1 MTLQT
6 YQVCRQ
12 APQLNKPLKVLKES
26 PLFKKTIHI
35 LHIMIHFI
43 KSNDGRIQN
52 KPIYFD
58 TLVQIFVMDPGGLFL
73 HPSSDNPI
81 QALQTFRAYQ
91 EAVNEVAIVSITNL
105 QGDIIYANQKFIDI
119 SKYSSA
125 ELLGKNHRIINSGHH
140 PKEFFRDMWQNIH
153 AGRSWR
159 GEIKNKAK
167 DGSYYWVDTIITPI
181 ADKTGTIFQYL
192 SIRNLITGQ
201 KEYEARLLDVQQQII
216 KREKQLQDAQK
227 VAKTGSWYLTI
238 AGENQLEW
246 SDETYHIFETP
257 VGTTM
262 TYARFLEMVHPAD
275 REKVDKS
282 WQAALQTGIYH
293 VEHRIL
299 TGSGQ
304 KWVSERA
311 HFEFD
316 STSQLKSAVGTVQ
329 DITEKKETEDSLLE
343 SKNLYKTLFNN
354 SPFALG
360 IVDKSS
366 SRFLVVNETACTVY
380 GYTNEEFLKLSLYDI
395 RVPEEHELLKSQLSG
410 ENYSRDRSVR
420 AHKKK
425 NGQVMYIEPSI
436 TSMSYKGHDAYLI
449 AIKDITAEIK
459 AEKELQAAE
468 QLRQKD
474 ILEAEE
480 KSRSLIGMELH
491 DNVNQLL
498 VAARLYLGRVQVSND
513 KSSELLSQAVGI
525 VGTALEEIRK
535 LSATLVT
542 PLFSNTFKDSMEDL
556 LGSYDLPGIK
566 LKLNT
571 SFREDTL
578 SQELRINIYRILQE
592 LMSNIIKYAAATE
605 IHISLVQQDSSLHL
619 EIADNGKGFDL
630 KEKKKG
636 IGLTNV
642 IRRAAAYGGQISIN
656 TAIGQGCKIHIRFN
670 A

>member
-1 MTLQT
+1 
-6 YQVCRQ
+6 
-12 APQLNKPLKVLKES
+12 
-26 PLFKKTIHI
+26 
-35 LHIMIHFI
+35 
-43 KSNDGRIQN
+43 
-52 KPIYFD
+52 
-58 TLVQIFVMDPGGLFL
+58 MDPGELYL

-81 QALQTFRAYQ
+81 QALQAFRAYR

-105 QGDIIYANQKFIDI
+105 QGDIIYANQKFMDV
-119 SKYSSA
+119 SKYSSE
-125 ELLGKNHRIINSGHH
+125 ELLGKNHRIINSGYH
-140 PKEFFRDMWQNIH
+140 PKEFFSDMWQHIR

-159 GEIKNKAK
+159 GQIKNKAK
-167 DGSYYWVDTIITPI
+167 DGCFYWVDTIITPI
-181 ADKTGTIFQYL
+181 ADRKGRIFQYL
-192 SIRNLITGQ
+192 SIRNLITEQ
-201 KEYEARLLDVQQQII
+201 KENEARLIAVQQQII

-246 SDETYHIFETP
+246 SDETYHIFDIP
-257 VGTTM
+257 VGTQM
-262 TYARFLEMVHPAD
+262 NYAHFLEMVHPAD

-282 WQAALQTGIYH
+282 WQDALHTGIYL

-299 TGSGQ
+299 THSGE

-316 STSQLKSAVGTVQ
+316 DTSKLKSAVGTVQ
-329 DITEKKETEDSLLE
+329 DITEKKKTEDSLLE

-366 SRFLVVNETACTVY
+366 SRFLEVNETASKVY
-380 GYTNEEFLKLSLYDI
+380 GYSREEFLKMSLFDI
-395 RVPEEHELLKSQLSG
+395 RVPEEHDLLKNQLSG
-410 ENYSRDRSVR
+410 HNYTKDQSVR
-420 AHKKK
+420 VHRKKD
-425 NGQVMYIEPSI
+425 GQVMYIEPSI
-436 TSMSYKGHDAYLI
+436 TSMSYRGHDAYLI

-459 AEKELQAAE
+459 AEKELHAAE
-468 QLRQKD
+468 LIRQKD

-480 KSRSLIGMELH
+480 KSRSIIGMELH

-498 VAARLYLGRVQVSND
+498 VAARLYLGRVQVSTP
-513 KSSELLSQAVGI
+513 KSSELLAQAVDI

-556 LGSYDLPGIK
+556 LRSYDLPGTK
-566 LKLNT
+566 LKLAT
-571 SFREDTL
+571 HFREEAI
-578 SQELRINIYRILQE
+578 SHELRINIYRILQE
-592 LMSNIIKYAAATE
+592 LMSNIIKYAEATE
-605 IHISLVQQDSSLHL
+605 IRVSLKQQDDCLHL

-630 KEKKKG
+630 KKKKKG

-642 IRRAAAYGGQISIN
+642 IRRAAAYAGHISID
-656 TAIGQGCKIHIRFN
+656 TAIGQGCKIHIRFSL
-670 A
+670 